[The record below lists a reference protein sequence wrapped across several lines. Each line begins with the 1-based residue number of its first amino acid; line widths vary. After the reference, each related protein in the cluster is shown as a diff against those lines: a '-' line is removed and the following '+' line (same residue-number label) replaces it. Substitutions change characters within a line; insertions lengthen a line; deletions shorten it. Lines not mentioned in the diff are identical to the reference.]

1 MSLSGKKGKR
11 GFTMIEAMI
20 SVGLLSILSV
30 GIFTLLKNGNYMWQ
44 MGSARIALESE
55 SRVTMLTIR
64 KLITQCQGATIAIS
78 RYDTGEPVNSYIE
91 AIIAEQVY
99 ITTTQSKCGCAGQ
112 SSSTTTVGAAGS
124 PIQLFQY
131 GSHLLAVYPQVLPG
145 TDMTNNSAVTAN
157 TYYTTVTL
165 TANLDSISFDY
176 ADSKDATVINVGARF
191 SKWVFAAQPPLTV
204 FTQETIVVKRMHSA
218 GYYYN

>member
-1 MSLSGKKGKR
+1 
-11 GFTMIEAMI
+11 MIEAMI